1 MFALLLSV
9 LATSQAGGLAEI
21 PGLDDPILYPPEIL
35 PDEEVVG
42 GELRVEGGGAL
53 VLEYTEV
60 VAEVHA
66 GLARVTMT
74 QFFANPY
81 DEPIEAKYL
90 LPLPSS
96 SAVYRMDLT
105 VGDRVIE
112 GVVMEREA
120 ARQTYED
127 AKEDG
132 RKAALLEQQR
142 DNLFTQYVA
151 GICPG
156 ERVVVTLEYIEQ
168 LEYED
173 GLYTFALPTTVGP
186 RFSPPWVEDRAE
198 LVSPYSRTGREVDI
212 TVHIEEGMPIE
223 AMFSDTHA
231 FDVID
236 EGSWGASV
244 TLAEDDRV
252 PNKDFSLTWALAGE
266 QPRGAV
272 LVHDPETED
281 GYIAVTLEPQVLG
294 DSFEARPR
302 ELFFV
307 IDSSCSMRGEPY
319 ETARATVLLALEEM
333 SGADTF
339 NLVRFANAS
348 TALFEAP
355 QPATAANK
363 ARARSWL
370 ANFEGGGTNMD
381 AGIIQALTAPGR
393 REAMR
398 LVLMLTDGYVG
409 GEEQMFKV
417 VRKHLGG
424 ARLFSMGVGSSVNR
438 YLLEGLAE
446 MGRGDVT
453 YKLPGTPMAAA
464 VRSFYDRIAHP
475 AMSHIRLDWG
485 GAEVYEQYPKRIP
498 DLWAG
503 QPIRVVARF
512 KGKAPDEVRVS
523 GIVGTSDYEM
533 ALPLEAPAVEPAH
546 GAVATLWARRK
557 IRDIEWYPEG
567 MSAAEQREEILDVAI
582 SHHLVSKYTSLVAVD
597 DEECP
602 CGKVTRFELVPQ
614 EAVAGMHAS
623 QLPGLGTM
631 GAGYGGGASGYGTGS
646 GSYGSVRYGVMG
658 SADGDGGL
666 GTRGRGAG
674 SSGLG
679 SGGGSWGSSSA
690 LGSGVSGGVGG
701 LIGAKGVQYGSAGLS
716 GRGTGLGGGGT
727 ADMGSSAVNLGAKRE
742 GPLPSTRVGEPVV
755 LGSLDRSLI
764 DAVIKRHM
772 NQIRYAYEREL
783 QLDPSLQG
791 RLVMEFTI
799 APDGSVASVKVAE
812 STLSNANVESRV
824 STVFL
829 RMRFPAPAGGGV
841 VIVKYP
847 LIFAPKE

>member
-1 MFALLLSV
+1 MFALLLTALLPAAAQDLSA
-9 LATSQAGGLAEI
+9 L
-21 PGLDDPILYPPEIL
+21 PGFDDPILYPPELL

-53 VLEYTEV
+53 VLEFTDV

-81 DEPIEAKYL
+81 DAPLEAKYL
-90 LPLPSS
+90 LPLPSEA
-96 SAVYRMDLT
+96 AVYRMDLT

-156 ERVVVTLEYIEQ
+156 ERVVVTIEYVEQ
-168 LEYED
+168 LAYED
-173 GLYTFALPTTVGP
+173 GLYTFALPTAVGP
-186 RFSPPWVEDRAE
+186 RFSPPWVEDAAE
-198 LVSPYSRTGREVDI
+198 LATPYSRTGRQVDI
-212 TVHIEEGMPIE
+212 TVHVEEGMPVE

-236 EGSWGASV
+236 EGTWGASV

-252 PNKDFSLTWALAGE
+252 PNKDFSLTWSLAGE

-272 LVHDPETED
+272 LVHDPADED

-333 SGADTF
+333 NETDTF
-339 NLVRFANAS
+339 NLVRFSNAS
-348 TALFEAP
+348 TTLFEEP
-355 QPATAANK
+355 RSATASNK
-363 ARARSWL
+363 RAARAWL
-370 ANFEGGGTNMD
+370 ANFEGGGTEMD

-393 REAMR
+393 AEAMR
-398 LVLMLTDGYVG
+398 LVLMLTDGFVG
-409 GEEQMFKV
+409 GETAMFET

-453 YKLPGTPMAAA
+453 YKLPGTPMGEA
-464 VRSFYDRIAHP
+464 VRAFYDRIAHP

-485 GAEVYEQYPKRIP
+485 EAEVYEQYPKRIP

-512 KGKAPDEVRVS
+512 KGAAPHEVRVT
-523 GIVGTSDYEM
+523 GIVGTSDYDM

-557 IRDIEWYPEG
+557 IRDIEWYPG
-567 MSAAEQREEILDVAI
+567 ALSPAEQRAEIIDVAI
-582 SHHLVSKYTSLVAVD
+582 EHHIVSKYTSLVAVD
-597 DEECP
+597 DEPCP
-602 CGKVTRFELVPQ
+602 CGRVERFEFVPQ
-614 EAVAGMHAS
+614 EAVAGMHES
-623 QLPGLGTM
+623 QLQ
-631 GAGYGGGASGYGTGS
+631 
-646 GSYGSVRYGVMG
+646 
-658 SADGDGGL
+658 GL
-666 GTRGRGAG
+666 GTRGYGLGGGGVGYGAGYG
-674 SSGLG
+674 SSGYGRGGGSVSGSHYGGVGSG
-679 SGGGSWGSSSA
+679 SGGMGSGAGIGGGGMGSSA
-690 LGSGVSGGVGG
+690 GIGG
-701 LIGAKGVQYGSAGLS
+701 LIGAKGVQISSGGLGSRGSGYSGGGSADALGGL
-716 GRGTGLGGGGT
+716 GTG
-727 ADMGSSAVNLGAKRE
+727 ARKRE
-742 GPLPSTRVGEPVV
+742 GAIPTFGAQPVI
-755 LGSLDRSLI
+755 LGSTDNSLI
-764 DAVIKRHM
+764 DAVIKRHL
-772 NQIRYAYEREL
+772 NQLRYAYEREL
-783 QLDPSLQG
+783 QKDPALQG
-791 RLVMEFTI
+791 RLVVQLTI
-799 APDGSVASVKVAE
+799 ASDGSVSEVKIVE
-812 STLSNANVESRV
+812 TTLNNEAVETRV
-824 STVFL
+824 KGVFQ
-829 RMRFPAPAGGGV
+829 RMVFPAPAGGGV
-841 VIVKYP
+841 VVVKYP
-847 LIFAPKE
+847 MEFAPKE